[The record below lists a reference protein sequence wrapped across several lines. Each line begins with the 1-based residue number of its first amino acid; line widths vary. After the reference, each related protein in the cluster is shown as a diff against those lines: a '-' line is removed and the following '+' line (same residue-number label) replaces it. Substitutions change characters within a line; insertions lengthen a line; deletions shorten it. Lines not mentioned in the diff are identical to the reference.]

1 MVLGGAKKTMDDYF
15 LILGVFI
22 FIWLL
27 AAWESFYEL
36 TPGRIRRLE
45 ADNKDLVKK
54 LEVWSEHR
62 SEFHVVFRYLTLL
75 VLAAISILLFLVI
88 KDTDGKLTN
97 YEIGGYV
104 LLSILGLLLACSLII
119 RLALKHLDIF
129 FLRITLPF
137 VRVLSLTV
145 FFPILFLVKIT
156 TAASTSNDSDE
167 EKTSAE
173 DEIMSL
179 VEHDSTE
186 LGESLE
192 EGEKRMIRGIFDL
205 DDTLVREIMTPRVD
219 MSSLSV
225 KASIEEA
232 KCTIVESG
240 HSRIPIYGKNIDE
253 IKGII
258 YAKDFLDTEKH
269 FTKLADFMHAPLFIP
284 ETKNVGELLQEFQNN
299 KIHVAIIIDEY
310 GGTAG
315 VVTLE
320 DIIEEIV
327 GEIHDEYDENEN
339 ENNEMLR
346 LPDGSIQVEGRCLID
361 DINHEFD
368 LELPEDEDVDT
379 IAGYVCGEFGKI
391 PKENEEIKIDEIG
404 TFKILKADS
413 RKVLLVQ
420 ITPYDPE
427 NEKNKD

>member
-1 MVLGGAKKTMDDYF
+1 MNVYF
-15 LILGVFI
+15 LVWGVFI

-27 AAWESFYEL
+27 TAWESFYEL

-45 ADNKDLVKK
+45 ADDKDLAKK
-54 LEVWSEHR
+54 LEIWSEHR
-62 SEFHVVFRYLTLL
+62 AEFYVVFRYLILL
-75 VLAAISILLFLVI
+75 ILAAISMLMFVFISEMN
-88 KDTDGKLTN
+88 TKLTQ
-97 YEIGGYV
+97 YEVGGYV
-104 LLSILGLLLACSLII
+104 LLSVLALLLACSLII
-119 RLALKHLDIF
+119 RLALKRVDIF
-129 FLRITLPF
+129 ILHLTLPF
-137 VRVLSLTV
+137 IRVLSLTA
-145 FFPILFLVKIT
+145 FSPILLMMKIT
-156 TAASTSNDSDE
+156 TAGTSNDDD

-179 VEHDSTE
+179 VEHDSNE
-186 LGESLE
+186 LGERLE
-192 EGEKRMIRGIFDL
+192 EDEKRMIRGIFDL

-219 MSSLSV
+219 MTTLPV

-232 KCTIVESG
+232 KHTIVKSG

-258 YAKDFLDTEKH
+258 YAKDFLDTEKS
-269 FTKLADFMHAPLFIP
+269 FTTLTDFMHVPLFVP
-284 ETKNVGELLQEFQNN
+284 ETKNVGDLLEEFQSN

-310 GGTAG
+310 GGTSG

-339 ENNEMLR
+339 ENNAMLR
-346 LPDGSIQVEGRCLID
+346 LPNGSIQIEGRCLID

-391 PKENEEIKIDEIG
+391 PKENEEIKIDDIG
-404 TFKILKADS
+404 TFKILKADR
-413 RKVLLVQ
+413 RKVLLVE
-420 ITPYDPE
+420 IIPNDPE
-427 NEKNKD
+427 NEKN

>member
-1 MVLGGAKKTMDDYF
+1 LKKNMNVDF

-27 AAWESFYEL
+27 TAWESFYEL

-45 ADNKDLVKK
+45 AANKDLVKK
-54 LEVWSEHR
+54 LEFWSEHR

-75 VLAAISILLFLVI
+75 ILAAISILLFTFISEMNV
-88 KDTDGKLTN
+88 KLTH
-97 YEIGGYV
+97 YETVGYV
-104 LLSILGLLLACSLII
+104 LLGILGLLLACSLII
-119 RLALKHLDIF
+119 RLILKRMDIF
-129 FLRITLPF
+129 FLRMTLPF
-137 VRVLSLTV
+137 IRFLSLTA
-145 FFPILFLVKIT
+145 FYPILFLVKI

-167 EKTSAE
+167 EKTSTE

-179 VEHDSTE
+179 VEHEGNDM
-186 LGESLE
+186 GESLE
-192 EGEKRMIRGIFDL
+192 EDEKRMIRGIFDL
-205 DDTLVREIMTPRVD
+205 DNTLVREIMTPRVD
-219 MSSLSV
+219 MSALPL

-232 KCTIVESG
+232 KRTIVESG

-258 YAKDFLDTEKH
+258 YAKDFLDTEKL
-269 FTKLADFMHAPLFIP
+269 FTTLSDFMHAPLFIP
-284 ETKNVGELLQEFQNN
+284 ETKNVGDLLQEFQTN

-339 ENNEMLR
+339 ENNEMR
-346 LPDGSIQVEGRCLID
+346 LLPNGSIQAEGRCLID
-361 DINHEFD
+361 DINQEFD

-391 PKENEEIKIDEIG
+391 PKENEEIAIEDIG
-404 TFKILKADS
+404 TFKILKADR
-413 RKVLLVQ
+413 RKVLLVE
-420 ITPYDPE
+420 INPNNPE
-427 NEKNKD
+427 NEKSKE

>member
-1 MVLGGAKKTMDDYF
+1 MNIDF

-27 AAWESFYEL
+27 TTWESFSEL

-45 ADNKDLVKK
+45 AENKDLVKK
-54 LEVWSEHR
+54 LEFWSEHR
-62 SEFHVVFRYLTLL
+62 SEFYVVFRYLTLL
-75 VLAAISILLFLVI
+75 ILAAISILLFTFI
-88 KDTDGKLTN
+88 KEMNEELTP
-97 YEIGGYV
+97 YETGGYV

-119 RLALKHLDIF
+119 RLVLKRMDIF
-129 FLRITLPF
+129 FLRMTLPF
-137 VRVLSLTV
+137 MRFLSLTI
-145 FFPILFLVKIT
+145 FCPILFLVKIT
-156 TAASTSNDSDE
+156 AAGTSNEGDE

-179 VEHDSTE
+179 VEHDIKDM
-186 LGESLE
+186 GESLE
-192 EGEKRMIRGIFDL
+192 EDEKRMIRGIFDL

-219 MSSLSV
+219 MSALPI

-232 KCTIVESG
+232 KRTIVESG
-240 HSRIPIYGKNIDE
+240 HSRIPLYGKNIDE

-258 YAKDFLDTEKH
+258 YAKDFLDTEKS
-269 FTKLADFMHAPLFIP
+269 FTTLSDFMHAPLFIP
-284 ETKNVGELLQEFQNN
+284 ETKNVGDLLEEFQAN

-339 ENNEMLR
+339 ENNAMR
-346 LPDGSIQVEGRCLID
+346 LLPNGSIQAEGRCLID

-368 LELPEDEDVDT
+368 LEVPEDEDVDT

-391 PKENEEIKIDEIG
+391 PKENEEITIEDIG
-404 TFKILKADS
+404 TFKILKADR
-413 RKVLLVQ
+413 RKVLLVE
-420 ITPYDPE
+420 ITPGNLG
-427 NEKNKD
+427 NEKNKE

>member
-1 MVLGGAKKTMDDYF
+1 MNVYF
-15 LILGVFI
+15 LVWGVFI

-27 AAWESFYEL
+27 TAWESFYEL

-45 ADNKDLVKK
+45 ADNKELVKK

-62 SEFHVVFRYLTLL
+62 SEFYVIFRYLTLL
-75 VLAAISILLFLVI
+75 ILAAISILLFVFI
-88 KDTDGKLTN
+88 KDIDEKLTQ
-97 YEIGGYV
+97 YEVGGYV
-104 LLSILGLLLACSLII
+104 LLSILALLLACSLII
-119 RLALKHLDIF
+119 RLVLKRVDIF

-137 VRVLSLTV
+137 IRVLSLTV
-145 FFPILFLVKIT
+145 FLPILFLVKIT
-156 TAASTSNDSDE
+156 TASTSNDSDD

-179 VEHDSTE
+179 VEHDGNE

-192 EGEKRMIRGIFDL
+192 EDEKRMIRGIFDL

-219 MSSLSV
+219 MNALPT
-225 KASIEEA
+225 KATIEEA
-232 KCTIVESG
+232 KRTIVESG

-258 YAKDFLDTEKH
+258 YAKDFLDTEKS
-269 FTKLADFMHAPLFIP
+269 FIKLADFMHVPLFIP
-284 ETKNVGELLQEFQNN
+284 ETKNVGDLLEEFQSN

-339 ENNEMLR
+339 ENNEMFR
-346 LPDGSIQVEGRCLID
+346 MPDGSIQVEGRCLID

-391 PKENEEIKIDEIG
+391 PKENEEMKIDDIG

-420 ITPYDPE
+420 IIPNDYE

>member
-1 MVLGGAKKTMDDYF
+1 MNVYF

-27 AAWESFYEL
+27 TAWESFYEL

-45 ADNKDLVKK
+45 SDHKDFVKK
-54 LEVWSEHR
+54 LEFWSEHR
-62 SEFHVVFRYLTLL
+62 SEFYVVFRYLTLL
-75 VLAAISILLFLVI
+75 ILAAISILLFTFI
-88 KDTDGKLTN
+88 KEMNVKLTR
-97 YEIGGYV
+97 YETGGYV
-104 LLSILGLLLACSLII
+104 LLSILGLLLVGSLVS
-119 RLALKHLDIF
+119 RLALKRMDIF
-129 FLRITLPF
+129 FLRMTLPF
-137 VRVLSLTV
+137 VRFLSLTV
-145 FFPILFLVKIT
+145 FWPILFLVKIT
-156 TAASTSNDSDE
+156 TAGTSSEGDE

-179 VEHDSTE
+179 VEHDGND
-186 LGESLE
+186 LGERLE
-192 EGEKRMIRGIFDL
+192 EDEKRMIRGIFDL

-219 MSSLSV
+219 MSTLPV

-232 KCTIVESG
+232 KRTIVQSG
-240 HSRIPIYGKNIDE
+240 HSRIPLYGKNIDE

-258 YAKDFLDTEKH
+258 YAKDFLDTEKS
-269 FTKLADFMHAPLFIP
+269 FTALADFMHAPLFVP
-284 ETKNVGELLQEFQNN
+284 ETKNVGDLLEEFQAN

-339 ENNEMLR
+339 ENNEMR
-346 LPDGSIQVEGRCLID
+346 LLPNGSIQAEGRCLID
-361 DINHEFD
+361 DINQEFD

-391 PKENEEIKIDEIG
+391 PKENEEITIEDIG
-404 TFKILKADS
+404 TFKILKADR
-413 RKVLLVQ
+413 RKVLLVE
-420 ITPYDPE
+420 ITPGNSE
-427 NEKNKD
+427 NGKNKE

>member
-1 MVLGGAKKTMDDYF
+1 MNVYF
-15 LILGVFI
+15 LIWGVFI

-27 AAWESFYEL
+27 TAWESFYEL

-54 LEVWSEHR
+54 LEFWSEHR
-62 SEFHVVFRYLTLL
+62 GEFYVIFRYLTLL
-75 VLAAISILLFLVI
+75 VLAAISILLFVVI
-88 KDTDGKLTN
+88 KEMGAKLTH

-104 LLSILGLLLACSLII
+104 LLAILGLLLASSLII
-119 RLALKHLDIF
+119 RLVLKRMDIF
-129 FLRITLPF
+129 FLRMTLPF
-137 VRVLSLTV
+137 VRFLSLTV
-145 FFPILFLVKIT
+145 FWPILFLVKIT
-156 TAASTSNDSDE
+156 TASTSNDSDE

-179 VEHDSTE
+179 VEHDGNE

-192 EGEKRMIRGIFDL
+192 EDEKRMIRGIFDL

-219 MSSLSV
+219 MSALPL
-225 KASIEEA
+225 KASIENA
-232 KCTIVESG
+232 KHMIIESG
-240 HSRIPIYGKNIDE
+240 HSRIPLYGKNIDE

-258 YAKDFLDTEKH
+258 YAKDFLDTEKA
-269 FTKLADFMHAPLFIP
+269 FTKLSDFMHPPLFIP
-284 ETKNVGELLQEFQNN
+284 ETKNVGDLLEEFQAN

-327 GEIHDEYDENEN
+327 GEIKDEYDDNED
-339 ENNEMLR
+339 ENNEMCL
-346 LPDGSIQVEGRCLID
+346 LPDGSIQAEGRCLID
-361 DINHEFD
+361 DINQEFD

-391 PKENEEIKIDEIG
+391 PKENEEITIDDIG
-404 TFKILKADS
+404 TFKILKADK
-413 RKVLLVQ
+413 RKVLLVK
-420 ITPYDPE
+420 ITPYDQE
-427 NEKNKD
+427 NEKNEK

>member
-1 MVLGGAKKTMDDYF
+1 MNVDF

-27 AAWESFYEL
+27 TAWESFYEL

-54 LEVWSEHR
+54 LEFWSEHR

-75 VLAAISILLFLVI
+75 ILAAISILLFTFISEMNV
-88 KDTDGKLTN
+88 KLTH
-97 YEIGGYV
+97 YETVGYV
-104 LLSILGLLLACSLII
+104 LLGILGLLLACSLII
-119 RLALKHLDIF
+119 RLILKRMDIF
-129 FLRITLPF
+129 FLRMTLPF
-137 VRVLSLTV
+137 IRFLSLTA
-145 FFPILFLVKIT
+145 FYPILFLVKIT
-156 TAASTSNDSDE
+156 DASTSNDSDE
-167 EKTSAE
+167 EKTSTE

-179 VEHDSTE
+179 VEHEGNDM
-186 LGESLE
+186 GESLE
-192 EGEKRMIRGIFDL
+192 EDEKRMIRGIFDL
-205 DDTLVREIMTPRVD
+205 DNTLVREIMTPRVD
-219 MSSLSV
+219 MSALPL

-232 KCTIVESG
+232 KRTIVESG

-258 YAKDFLDTEKH
+258 YAKDFLDTEKS
-269 FTKLADFMHAPLFIP
+269 FTVLSDFMHAPLFIP
-284 ETKNVGELLQEFQNN
+284 ETKNVGDLLQEFQTN

-339 ENNEMLR
+339 ENNEMR
-346 LPDGSIQVEGRCLID
+346 LLPNGSIQAEGRCLID
-361 DINHEFD
+361 DINQEFD

-391 PKENEEIKIDEIG
+391 PKENEEIAIEDIG
-404 TFKILKADS
+404 TFKILKADR
-413 RKVLLVQ
+413 RKVLLVE
-420 ITPYDPE
+420 ITPDNPE
-427 NEKNKD
+427 NEKNKE

>member
-1 MVLGGAKKTMDDYF
+1 MGIDF

-27 AAWESFYEL
+27 TAWESFYEL

-45 ADNKDLVKK
+45 ADNKDFVKK
-54 LEVWSEHR
+54 LEFWAEHR
-62 SEFHVVFRYLTLL
+62 SEFYVIFRYLTLL
-75 VLAAISILLFLVI
+75 TLAAISILLFAFI
-88 KDTDGKLTN
+88 KETNVKLTS

-104 LLSILGLLLACSLII
+104 LLSVLGLLLACSLII
-119 RLALKHLDIF
+119 RLVLKRMDIF
-129 FLRITLPF
+129 FLRMTLPF
-137 VRVLSLTV
+137 VWLLSCSV
-145 FFPILFLVKIT
+145 FWPILFFVKIT
-156 TAASTSNDSDE
+156 TASTSNDSEE

-179 VEHDSTE
+179 VEHDGKDM
-186 LGESLE
+186 GESLE
-192 EGEKRMIRGIFDL
+192 EDERRMIRGIFDL
-205 DDTLVREIMTPRVD
+205 DNTLVREIMTPRVD
-219 MSSLSV
+219 MSALSI

-232 KCTIVESG
+232 KGTIIESG
-240 HSRIPIYGKNIDE
+240 HSRIPLYGKNIDE

-258 YAKDFLDTEKH
+258 YAKDFLDTEKS
-269 FTKLADFMHAPLFIP
+269 FNTLSDFMHTPLFIP
-284 ETKNVGELLQEFQNN
+284 ETKNVGDLLQEFQSN

-327 GEIHDEYDENEN
+327 GEIHDEYDENED
-339 ENNEMLR
+339 ENNEMLL
-346 LPDGSIQVEGRCLID
+346 LPNGSIQVEGRCLID
-361 DINHEFD
+361 DINQEFD

-391 PKENEEIKIDEIG
+391 PKENEEITTDGIG
-404 TFKILKADS
+404 TFKILKADR
-413 RKVLLVQ
+413 RKVILVE
-420 ITPYDPE
+420 ITPWSSDNGKHKE
-427 NEKNKD
+427 

>member
-1 MVLGGAKKTMDDYF
+1 MNIDF

-22 FIWLL
+22 FIWVLT
-27 AAWESFYEL
+27 AWESFYEL

-54 LEVWSEHR
+54 LEFWSEHR
-62 SEFHVVFRYLTLL
+62 SEFYVVFRYLTLL
-75 VLAAISILLFLVI
+75 LLAAISILLFVVI
-88 KDTDGKLTN
+88 KEMNAKLTP
-97 YEIGGYV
+97 YEISGYV
-104 LLSILGLLLACSLII
+104 LLSILGLLLACSLTI
-119 RLALKHLDIF
+119 RLVLKQMDIF
-129 FLRITLPF
+129 FLRMTLPF
-137 VRVLSLTV
+137 IRFLSLTV
-145 FFPILFLVKIT
+145 FWPILFLVKIT
-156 TAASTSNDSDE
+156 TASTSTDSDE

-179 VEHDSTE
+179 VEHDGNE

-192 EGEKRMIRGIFDL
+192 EDEKRMIRGIFDL

-219 MSSLSV
+219 MSALSV

-232 KCTIVESG
+232 KRTIVESG
-240 HSRIPIYGKNIDE
+240 HSRIPLYGKNIDE

-258 YAKDFLDTEKH
+258 YAKDFLDTEKS
-269 FTKLADFMHAPLFIP
+269 FNTLADFMHAPLFIP
-284 ETKNVGELLQEFQNN
+284 ETKNVGDLLEEFQNN

-327 GEIHDEYDENEN
+327 GEIQDEYDENED
-339 ENNEMLR
+339 ENNEMRR
-346 LPDGSIQVEGRCLID
+346 LPNGSIQAEGRCLID
-361 DINHEFD
+361 DINQEFE

-391 PKENEEIKIDEIG
+391 PKENEEITVDDIG
-404 TFKILKADS
+404 TFKILKADK
-413 RKVLLVQ
+413 RKVLLVE
-420 ITPYDPE
+420 ITPSDNE
-427 NEKNKD
+427 NEKNEK

>member
-1 MVLGGAKKTMDDYF
+1 MNVYF
-15 LILGVFI
+15 LVVGVFI

-27 AAWESFYEL
+27 TAWESFYEL

-45 ADNKDLVKK
+45 ADDKDLARK
-54 LEVWSEHR
+54 LETWSEHR
-62 SEFHVVFRYLTLL
+62 SEFYVVFSYLILL
-75 VLAAISILLFLVI
+75 ILAAISILLFVF
-88 KDTDGKLTN
+88 TREMNSKLTQ
-97 YEIGGYV
+97 YEAGGYV
-104 LLSILGLLLACSLII
+104 LLSILALLLACSLII
-119 RLALKHLDIF
+119 RLVKRVDIF

-137 VRVLSLTV
+137 IRLLSLTIC
-145 FFPILFLVKIT
+145 FPVLLLMRIT
-156 TAASTSNDSDE
+156 SASTSNENED

-179 VEHDSTE
+179 VEHDSNE

-192 EGEKRMIRGIFDL
+192 EDEKRMIRGIFDL
-205 DDTLVREIMTPRVD
+205 DNTLVREIMTPRVD
-219 MSSLSV
+219 MTTLAV
-225 KASIEEA
+225 KASIEDA
-232 KCTIVESG
+232 KHTIIKSG

-258 YAKDFLDTEKH
+258 YAKDFLDTEKS
-269 FTKLADFMHAPLFIP
+269 FTSLADFMHAPLFVP
-284 ETKNVGELLQEFQNN
+284 ETKNVGDLLEEFKNN

-310 GGTAG
+310 GGTSG
-315 VVTLE
+315 MVTLE

-339 ENNEMLR
+339 ENNAMLR
-346 LPDGSIQVEGRCLID
+346 LPNGSIRVEGRCLID
-361 DINHEFD
+361 DINHEFG

-391 PKENEEIKIDEIG
+391 PKENEEITVDDIG
-404 TFKILKADS
+404 IIKILKADR
-413 RKVLLVQ
+413 RKVLLVE
-420 ITPYDPE
+420 ITPNDPE

>member
-1 MVLGGAKKTMDDYF
+1 MNVNF

-22 FIWLL
+22 FILL
-27 AAWESFYEL
+27 LTAWESFYEL

-54 LEVWSEHR
+54 LEFWSEHR
-62 SEFHVVFRYLTLL
+62 NEFYGVFRYLTLL
-75 VLAAISILLFLVI
+75 ILAAISILLFVI
-88 KDTDGKLTN
+88 IKETN
-97 YEIGGYV
+97 TSFSDYKTGGYV
-104 LLSILGLLLACSLII
+104 LLSLLGLLIACSLII
-119 RLALKHLDIF
+119 RLVLKKMDVF
-129 FLRITLPF
+129 FLRITLPII
-137 VRVLSLTV
+137 RILSLTV
-145 FFPILFLVKIT
+145 FFPMLLLIKIT
-156 TAASTSNDSDE
+156 TASTSNDSDK

-179 VEHDSTE
+179 VEHDGND

-192 EGEKRMIRGIFDL
+192 EDEKRMIRGVFDL

-219 MSSLSV
+219 MSALAI

-232 KCTIVESG
+232 KRTIIKSG
-240 HSRIPIYGKNIDE
+240 HSRIPLYGKNIDE

-258 YAKDFLDTEKH
+258 YAKDFLDTEKS
-269 FTKLADFMHAPLFIP
+269 FTTLSDFMHTPIFIP
-284 ETKNVGELLQEFQNN
+284 ETKNVGDLLEEFQSN

-327 GEIHDEYDENEN
+327 GEIHDEYDENED
-339 ENNEMLR
+339 ENNDMKLLEN
-346 LPDGSIQVEGRCLID
+346 GSIQVEGRCLID

-368 LELPEDEDVDT
+368 IDLPEDEDVDT

-391 PKENEEIKIDEIG
+391 PKENEEITVDDIG
-404 TFKILKADS
+404 TFKILKADK
-413 RKVLLVQ
+413 RKVLLVE
-420 ITPYDPE
+420 ITPIDQE
-427 NEKNKD
+427 NEKNEK